1 MPLLL
6 TVEMNVANKTNYS
19 DYSPSVSTS
28 FPIFSV
34 YLVRFLHFPLL
45 VFFFFYLSV
54 ESNPAVSSLVG
65 RM

>member
-45 VFFFFYLSV
+45 VFFFFLFIS
-54 ESNPAVSSLVG
+54 G
-65 RM
+65 I

>member
-45 VFFFFYLSV
+45 VFFLNLSV
-54 ESNPAVSSLVG
+54 ESNPAASSLVG

>member
-34 YLVRFLHFPLL
+34 YLCVFFIFPSLF
-45 VFFFFYLSV
+45 FFFFYLSV
-54 ESNPAVSSLVG
+54 ESNPAASSLVG

>member
-45 VFFFFYLSV
+45 VFV
-54 ESNPAVSSLVG
+54 ESNPAASSLVG

>member
-45 VFFFFYLSV
+45 VFFFLIYQWNLIHQH
-54 ESNPAVSSLVG
+54 LHW
-65 RM
+65 